1 MEERSQSVL
10 EVMELD
16 GGLIGIEDT
25 MDDYW
30 EEEYHFIEKLN
41 HYVWKWTKQ
50 IRLNKAYPRK
60 TCFIQNTEVLAEIG
74 VESSPIKEVSK
85 SPLSASERT

>member
-10 EVMELD
+10 EVMDLD

-30 EEEYHFIEKLN
+30 EEEYHFKVKSNKDLLGTAMVSGKLLSSGPGRLLKQG
-41 HYVWKWTKQ
+41 KWTSIVQ
-50 IRLNKAYPRK
+50 
-60 TCFIQNTEVLAEIG
+60 
-74 VESSPIKEVSK
+74 
-85 SPLSASERT
+85 

>member
-41 HYVWKWTKQ
+41 HYVWKWAKQ
-50 IRLNKAYPRK
+50 IR
-60 TCFIQNTEVLAEIG
+60 CSVIG
-74 VESSPIKEVSK
+74 VMKEEIYMRDAK
-85 SPLSASERT
+85 EFWD